1 MPKSLILSNGNLVVD
16 HDKNGLIRDIYYP
29 HVGLDNNT
37 GSNYVHKIGIFIDG
51 SFSWLDDG
59 TWHTTVEMEKNSL
72 VGKIIAQSSNLQLT
86 ITMQDVVYN
95 EKDIFVRKVTIQNDS
110 NVERTLKIFF
120 NQQFEIYGSR
130 LKDTAF
136 YDPIH
141 KVIFHYKGR
150 RVFLVNAISNERNCF
165 EEYSVGI
172 LGLEGKEGTFKDAED
187 GILSK
192 NPIEHGSVDSV
203 LGLDLKI
210 KPSAQKDVL
219 YWIVAS
225 RSIRDA
231 YELNNYVISKSPEHL
246 IQTTKD
252 FWQAWTQRVEFNSSQ
267 ISDTQADLFYKS
279 LLIARTHVDSGGAI
293 IASCDS
299 DMLQHGRDNY
309 SYMWP
314 RDGAFVAMAFDIAGD
329 YPLTKRFFEFCNT
342 ILTNDGYFL
351 HKYRPDGA
359 LGSSWHPWVRNDEI
373 ALPIQEDETALVIF
387 ALWEH
392 YQLSRDIEFIESLYN
407 TLIKKAAQFMVSY
420 REQKTGLPLP
430 SYDLWEETF
439 CISTFT
445 SSSVHGA
452 LLAAANFAKLLGKR
466 EEYQLYSSVAEEIR
480 LGILKH
486 LQNPDGGFYKMLL
499 YEKGEIIPVATH
511 DISSVYGIFK
521 FKVLPINDPILER
534 AVEIAREK
542 LTSTQ
547 SKYGIARYEG
557 DQYYNSTNYHPGN
570 PWIISSLWI
579 AQYEIAKAKSKKDL
593 SEKVLPILDW
603 VVSTANPAGILPEQV
618 SPYTNEQ
625 LSASPLTWSH
635 AEYIVTTIQLLQK
648 YKVFEQTKS

>member
-51 SFSWLDDG
+51 AFSWLDDG
-59 TWHTTVEMEKNSL
+59 TWNTTVEMEKNTL
-72 VGKIIAQSSNLQLT
+72 VGKIVAQSSNLQLT

-95 EKDIFVRKVTIQNDS
+95 EKDIFVRKVTIQNNS

-187 GILSK
+187 GILTK

-203 LGLDLKI
+203 LGLELKI
-210 KPSAQKDVL
+210 KPATHKDVL

-252 FWQAWTQRVEFNSSQ
+252 FWQAWTQRIEFNTSLLSSA
-267 ISDTQADLFYKS
+267 QADLFYKS

-359 LGSSWHPWVRNDEI
+359 LGSSWHPWVRNGEI

-387 ALWEH
+387 AFWEH

-420 REQKTGLPLP
+420 REQTTGLPLP
-430 SYDLWEETF
+430 SYFL
-439 CISTFT
+439 
-445 SSSVHGA
+445 
-452 LLAAANFAKLLGKR
+452 
-466 EEYQLYSSVAEEIR
+466 
-480 LGILKH
+480 
-486 LQNPDGGFYKMLL
+486 
-499 YEKGEIIPVATH
+499 
-511 DISSVYGIFK
+511 
-521 FKVLPINDPILER
+521 
-534 AVEIAREK
+534 
-542 LTSTQ
+542 
-547 SKYGIARYEG
+547 
-557 DQYYNSTNYHPGN
+557 
-570 PWIISSLWI
+570 
-579 AQYEIAKAKSKKDL
+579 
-593 SEKVLPILDW
+593 
-603 VVSTANPAGILPEQV
+603 
-618 SPYTNEQ
+618 
-625 LSASPLTWSH
+625 
-635 AEYIVTTIQLLQK
+635 
-648 YKVFEQTKS
+648 